1 MAEIKSTQ
9 EILNKI
15 SPLPLTLE
23 ISDNGNL
30 KLNGDINSDD
40 LQPILDNSF
49 LRYQIFL
56 NHQKNL
62 ERENNLISIYI
73 GIIFS
78 VLFGLS
84 IYCCFNL
91 QSQTQSNLEFYYG
104 INGQYL
110 S

>member
-1 MAEIKSTQ
+1 MEEIKPTQ

-49 LRYQIFL
+49 LRYQLYL

-62 ERENNLISIYI
+62 ERENNLISVYI
-73 GIIFS
+73 GLIFS
-78 VLFGLS
+78 FLIGLS
-84 IYCCFNL
+84 VFCCLNL
-91 QSQTQSNLEFYYG
+91 QSQTQSNLEVYYG
-104 INGQYL
+104 ING
-110 S
+110 